1 MINIFQDPKKHNF
14 KKLKRQF
21 TFLFIL
27 LIHQAANCQSEFDSL
42 FVNSP
47 RESINKIKIEFD
59 DDYGNKT
66 FLPLTVIKGKDQ
78 GIVFTIL
85 AGVHGAEYAPII
97 ATQKLI
103 KKLEFNKL
111 TGTIIILPITN
122 IGAFYS
128 STPYV
133 NPIDNLN
140 INRIFPGNE
149 NGSVSEKI
157 AHFIATKIIPLSNVF
172 LDAHSGDANE
182 DLLPFVCYYD
192 NKSYPFQTKMAKE
205 LSEYSGFENVI
216 SYPYTIKI
224 TEPALY
230 AFKQATQVGKIAL
243 SFESGKLGYLQ
254 PKAVDRILRG
264 YFRIFD
270 KLKMYKY
277 NDPLGK
283 IKFKRLNSPYYI
295 KSKFQGILYSEYKAG
310 DKVLKNR
317 ELGFIT
323 DEFGEIIE
331 RYFAT
336 KSGTILYMKGTPPVN
351 IDDTVFSISPN

>member
-1 MINIFQDPKKHNF
+1 M
-14 KKLKRQF
+14 KRQF
-21 TFLFIL
+21 IFLFIV
-27 LIHQAANCQSEFDSL
+27 IFKQANCQNKFDSL
-42 FVNSP
+42 FLNSP
-47 RESINKIKIEFD
+47 SESINKIKLEFN

-66 FLPLTVIKGKDQ
+66 FLPLTVIKGKDK
-78 GIVFTIL
+78 GKVFTIL

-103 KKLEFNKL
+103 KKFEVKRLS
-111 TGTIIILPITN
+111 GTIIILPITN

-140 INRIFPGNE
+140 INRIFPGNK

-157 AHFIATKIIPLSNVF
+157 AHFIATKIIPVSDFF

-192 NKSYPFQTKMAKE
+192 NQNYPFQTKMAKE

-216 SYPYTIKI
+216 SYPYTIKN

-230 AFKQATQVGKIAL
+230 AFKQASQVGKIAL

-264 YFRIFD
+264 YYRIFD
-270 KLKMYKY
+270 KLEMYEY
-277 NDPLGK
+277 NDLEDK
-283 IKFKRLNSPYYI
+283 TKFKRLNSPYYI
-295 KSKFQGILYSEYKAG
+295 KSKFQGILYSGYKAG
-310 DKVLKNR
+310 DKVIKNN

-323 DEFGEIIE
+323 DEFGKIIE
-331 RYFAT
+331 RYFAS

-351 IDDTVFSISPN
+351 IGDTVFSISPN

>member
-1 MINIFQDPKKHNF
+1 M
-14 KKLKRQF
+14 KRQF
-21 TFLFIL
+21 IFLFIV
-27 LIHQAANCQSEFDSL
+27 IVNQANCQNKFDSL
-42 FVNSP
+42 FLNSP
-47 RESINKIKIEFD
+47 SESINKIKLEFN

-66 FLPLTVIKGKDQ
+66 FLPLTVIKGKDN

-103 KKLEFNKL
+103 KKFEVKRLS
-111 TGTIIILPITN
+111 GTIIILPITN

-140 INRIFPGNE
+140 INRIFPGNK

-157 AHFIATKIIPLSNVF
+157 AHFIATKIIPVSDVF

-192 NKSYPFQTKMAKE
+192 NQNYPFQTKMAKE

-216 SYPYTIKI
+216 SYPYTIKNS
-224 TEPALY
+224 EPALY

-264 YFRIFD
+264 YYRIFD
-270 KLKMYKY
+270 KLEMYEY
-277 NDPLGK
+277 NDLEEK
-283 IKFKRLNSPYYI
+283 TKFKRLNSPYYI
-295 KSKFQGILYSEYKAG
+295 KSKFQGILYSGYKAG
-310 DKVLKNR
+310 DKVLKNN

-323 DEFGEIIE
+323 DEFGKIIE
-331 RYFAT
+331 RYFAS

-351 IDDTVFSISPN
+351 IGDTVFSISPN

>member
-1 MINIFQDPKKHNF
+1 M
-14 KKLKRQF
+14 KRQF
-21 TFLFIL
+21 IFLFIV
-27 LIHQAANCQSEFDSL
+27 IVNQANCQNKFDSL
-42 FVNSP
+42 FLNSP
-47 RESINKIKIEFD
+47 SESINKIKLEFN

-66 FLPLTVIKGKDQ
+66 FLPLTVIKGKDK

-103 KKLEFNKL
+103 KKFEVKRLS
-111 TGTIIILPITN
+111 GTIIILPITN

-140 INRIFPGNE
+140 INRIFPGNK

-157 AHFIATKIIPLSNVF
+157 AHFIATKIIPVSDVF

-192 NKSYPFQTKMAKE
+192 NQNYPFQTKMAKE

-216 SYPYTIKI
+216 SYPYTIKDS
-224 TEPALY
+224 EPALY
-230 AFKQATQVGKIAL
+230 AFKQASQVGKIAL

-264 YFRIFD
+264 YYRIFD
-270 KLKMYKY
+270 KLEMYEY
-277 NDPLGK
+277 NDFEDK
-283 IKFKRLNSPYYI
+283 TKFKRLNSPYYI
-295 KSKFQGILYSEYKAG
+295 KSKFQGILYSGYKAG
-310 DKVLKNR
+310 EKVLKNN

-323 DEFGEIIE
+323 DEFGKIIE
-331 RYFAT
+331 RYFAS

-351 IDDTVFSISPN
+351 IGDTVFSISPN

>member
-1 MINIFQDPKKHNF
+1 M
-14 KKLKRQF
+14 KRQF
-21 TFLFIL
+21 IFLFIV
-27 LIHQAANCQSEFDSL
+27 IVNQANCQNKFDSL
-42 FVNSP
+42 FLNSP
-47 RESINKIKIEFD
+47 SESINKIKLEFN

-66 FLPLTVIKGKDQ
+66 FLPLTVIKGKDKR
-78 GIVFTIL
+78 IVFTIL
-85 AGVHGAEYAPII
+85 AGVHGVEYAPII

-103 KKLEFNKL
+103 KKLEVKRL
-111 TGTIIILPITN
+111 SGTIIILPITN

-140 INRIFPGNE
+140 INRIFPGNK

-157 AHFIATKIIPLSNVF
+157 AHFIATKIIPVSDVF

-192 NKSYPFQTKMAKE
+192 NQNYPFQTKMAKE

-216 SYPYTIKI
+216 SYPYTIKNS
-224 TEPALY
+224 EPALY

-264 YFRIFD
+264 YYRIFD
-270 KLKMYKY
+270 KLEMYEY
-277 NDPLGK
+277 NVLEDK
-283 IKFKRLNSPYYI
+283 TKFKRLNSPYYI
-295 KSKFQGILYSEYKAG
+295 KSKFQGILYSGYKAG
-310 DKVLKNR
+310 EKVLKNN

-323 DEFGEIIE
+323 DEFGKIIE
-331 RYFAT
+331 RYFAS

-351 IDDTVFSISPN
+351 IGDTVFSISPN

>member
-1 MINIFQDPKKHNF
+1 M
-14 KKLKRQF
+14 KRQF
-21 TFLFIL
+21 IFLFIV
-27 LIHQAANCQSEFDSL
+27 IVNQANCQNKFDSL

-47 RESINKIKIEFD
+47 SESINKIKLEFN

-66 FLPLTVIKGKDQ
+66 FLPLTVIKGKDK

-103 KKLEFNKL
+103 KKFEVKRLS
-111 TGTIIILPITN
+111 GTIIILPITN

-140 INRIFPGNE
+140 INRIFPGNK

-157 AHFIATKIIPLSNVF
+157 ADFIATKIIPVSDVF

-192 NKSYPFQTKMAKE
+192 NQNYPFQTKMAKE

-216 SYPYTIKI
+216 SYPYTIKN

-230 AFKQATQVGKIAL
+230 AFKQASQVGKIAL

-264 YFRIFD
+264 YYRIFD
-270 KLKMYKY
+270 KLEMYEY
-277 NDPLGK
+277 NDLEDK
-283 IKFKRLNSPYYI
+283 TKFKRLNSPYYI
-295 KSKFQGILYSEYKAG
+295 KSKFQGILYSGYKAG
-310 DKVLKNR
+310 EKVLKNN

-323 DEFGEIIE
+323 DEFGKIIE
-331 RYFAT
+331 RYFAS

-351 IDDTVFSISPN
+351 IGDTVFSISPN

>member
-1 MINIFQDPKKHNF
+1 M
-14 KKLKRQF
+14 KRQF
-21 TFLFIL
+21 IFLFIV
-27 LIHQAANCQSEFDSL
+27 IVNQANCQNKFDSL
-42 FVNSP
+42 FLNSP
-47 RESINKIKIEFD
+47 SESINKIKLEFN

-66 FLPLTVIKGKDQ
+66 FLPLTVIKGKDKR
-78 GIVFTIL
+78 IVFTIL

-103 KKLEFNKL
+103 KKLEVKRL
-111 TGTIIILPITN
+111 SGTIIILPITN

-140 INRIFPGNE
+140 INRIFPGNK

-157 AHFIATKIIPLSNVF
+157 AHFIATKIIPVSDVF

-192 NKSYPFQTKMAKE
+192 NQNYPFQTKIAKE

-224 TEPALY
+224 NEPALY

-264 YFRIFD
+264 YYRIFD
-270 KLKMYKY
+270 KLEMYEY
-277 NDPLGK
+277 NDLEDK
-283 IKFKRLNSPYYI
+283 TKFKRLNSPYYI
-295 KSKFQGILYSEYKAG
+295 KSKFQGILYSGYKAG
-310 DKVLKNR
+310 EKVLKNN

-323 DEFGEIIE
+323 DEFGKIIE
-331 RYFAT
+331 RYFAS

-351 IDDTVFSISPN
+351 IGDTVFSISPN

>member
-1 MINIFQDPKKHNF
+1 M
-14 KKLKRQF
+14 KRLF
-21 TFLFIL
+21 IFLFIV
-27 LIHQAANCQSEFDSL
+27 IVNQANCQNKFDSL
-42 FVNSP
+42 FLNSP
-47 RESINKIKIEFD
+47 SESINKIKLEFN

-66 FLPLTVIKGKDQ
+66 FLPLTVIKGKDK

-103 KKLEFNKL
+103 KKFEVKRLS
-111 TGTIIILPITN
+111 GTIIILPITN

-140 INRIFPGNE
+140 INRIFPGNK

-157 AHFIATKIIPLSNVF
+157 AHFIATKIIPVSDVF

-192 NKSYPFQTKMAKE
+192 NQNYPFQTKMAKE

-216 SYPYTIKI
+216 SYPYTIKNS
-224 TEPALY
+224 EPALY

-264 YFRIFD
+264 YYRIFD
-270 KLKMYKY
+270 KLEMYEY
-277 NDPLGK
+277 NDFEDK
-283 IKFKRLNSPYYI
+283 TKFKRLNSPYYI
-295 KSKFQGILYSEYKAG
+295 KSKFQGILYSGYKAG
-310 DKVLKNR
+310 EKVLKNN

-323 DEFGEIIE
+323 DEFGKIIE
-331 RYFAT
+331 RYFAS

-351 IDDTVFSISPN
+351 IGDTVFSISPN

>member
-1 MINIFQDPKKHNF
+1 M
-14 KKLKRQF
+14 KRQF
-21 TFLFIL
+21 IFLFIV
-27 LIHQAANCQSEFDSL
+27 IVNQANCQNKFDSL
-42 FVNSP
+42 FLNSP
-47 RESINKIKIEFD
+47 SESINKIKLEFN

-66 FLPLTVIKGKDQ
+66 FLPLTVIKGKDK
-78 GIVFTIL
+78 GKVFTIL

-103 KKLEFNKL
+103 KKFEVKRLS
-111 TGTIIILPITN
+111 GTIIILPITN

-140 INRIFPGNE
+140 INRIFPGNK

-157 AHFIATKIIPLSNVF
+157 ADFIATKIIPVSDVF

-192 NKSYPFQTKMAKE
+192 NQNYPFQTKMAKE

-216 SYPYTIKI
+216 SYPYTIKNS
-224 TEPALY
+224 EPALY

-264 YFRIFD
+264 YYRIFD
-270 KLKMYKY
+270 KLEMYEY
-277 NDPLGK
+277 NALEDK
-283 IKFKRLNSPYYI
+283 TKFKRLNSPYYI
-295 KSKFQGILYSEYKAG
+295 KSKFQGILYSGYKAG
-310 DKVLKNR
+310 DKVLKNN

-323 DEFGEIIE
+323 DEFGKIIE
-331 RYFAT
+331 RYFAS

-351 IDDTVFSISPN
+351 IGDTVFSISPN

>member
-1 MINIFQDPKKHNF
+1 
-14 KKLKRQF
+14 LKRQF
-21 TFLFIL
+21 IFLFI
-27 LIHQAANCQSEFDSL
+27 IIINQANCQNKFDSL
-42 FVNSP
+42 FLNSP
-47 RESINKIKIEFD
+47 SESINKIKLEFN

-66 FLPLTVIKGKDQ
+66 FLPLTVIKGKDK

-103 KKLEFNKL
+103 KKFEVKRLS
-111 TGTIIILPITN
+111 GTIIILPITN

-140 INRIFPGNE
+140 INRIFPGNK

-157 AHFIATKIIPLSNVF
+157 AHFIATKIIPVSDVF

-192 NKSYPFQTKMAKE
+192 NQNYPFQTKMAKE

-216 SYPYTIKI
+216 SYPYTIKNS
-224 TEPALY
+224 EPALY

-264 YFRIFD
+264 YYRIFD
-270 KLKMYKY
+270 KLEMYEY
-277 NDPLGK
+277 NDFEDK
-283 IKFKRLNSPYYI
+283 TKFKRLNSPYYI
-295 KSKFQGILYSEYKAG
+295 KSKFQGILYSGYKAG
-310 DKVLKNR
+310 EKVLKNN

-323 DEFGEIIE
+323 DEFGKIIE
-331 RYFAT
+331 RYFAS

-351 IDDTVFSISPN
+351 IGDTVFSISPN

>member
-1 MINIFQDPKKHNF
+1 M
-14 KKLKRQF
+14 KRQF
-21 TFLFIL
+21 IFLFIL
-27 LIHQAANCQSEFDSL
+27 LIEQANCQNEFDSL
-42 FVNSP
+42 FINSSI
-47 RESINKIKIEFD
+47 ESINKIKLEFN

-66 FLPLTVIKGKDQ
+66 FLPLTVMKGKDK

-103 KKLEFNKL
+103 KKFEVNRLS
-111 TGTIIILPITN
+111 GTIIILPITN
-122 IGAFYS
+122 IGALYS

-157 AHFIATKIIPLSNVF
+157 AHFIATKIIPVSDVF

-192 NKSYPFQTKMAKE
+192 NKNYPFQTKMAKE

-216 SYPYTIKI
+216 SYPYIIKI

-264 YFRIFD
+264 Y
-270 KLKMYKY
+270 LT
-277 NDPLGK
+277 N
-283 IKFKRLNSPYYI
+283 
-295 KSKFQGILYSEYKAG
+295 
-310 DKVLKNR
+310 
-317 ELGFIT
+317 
-323 DEFGEIIE
+323 
-331 RYFAT
+331 
-336 KSGTILYMKGTPPVN
+336 
-351 IDDTVFSISPN
+351 

>member
-1 MINIFQDPKKHNF
+1 M
-14 KKLKRQF
+14 KRQF
-21 TFLFIL
+21 IFLFIV
-27 LIHQAANCQSEFDSL
+27 IVNQANCQNKFDSL
-42 FVNSP
+42 FLNSP
-47 RESINKIKIEFD
+47 SESINKIKLEFN

-66 FLPLTVIKGKDQ
+66 FLPLTVIKGKDK

-103 KKLEFNKL
+103 KKFEVKRLS
-111 TGTIIILPITN
+111 GTIIILPITN

-140 INRIFPGNE
+140 INRIFPGNK

-157 AHFIATKIIPLSNVF
+157 AHFIATKIIPVSDVF

-192 NKSYPFQTKMAKE
+192 NQNYPFQTKMAKE

-216 SYPYTIKI
+216 SYPYTIKNS
-224 TEPALY
+224 EPALY

-264 YFRIFD
+264 YYRIFD
-270 KLKMYKY
+270 KLEMYEY
-277 NDPLGK
+277 NDLEDK
-283 IKFKRLNSPYYI
+283 TKFKRLNSPYYI
-295 KSKFQGILYSEYKAG
+295 KSKFQGILYSGYKAG
-310 DKVLKNR
+310 DKVLKNN

-323 DEFGEIIE
+323 DEFGKIIE
-331 RYFAT
+331 RYFAS

-351 IDDTVFSISPN
+351 IGDTVFSISPN

>member
-1 MINIFQDPKKHNF
+1 M
-14 KKLKRQF
+14 KRQF
-21 TFLFIL
+21 IFLFIV
-27 LIHQAANCQSEFDSL
+27 IVNQANCQNKFDSL
-42 FVNSP
+42 FLNSS
-47 RESINKIKIEFD
+47 RESINKIKLEFS

-66 FLPLTVIKGKDQ
+66 FLPLTVIKGKDK

-103 KKLEFNKL
+103 KKFEVKRLS
-111 TGTIIILPITN
+111 GTIIILPITN

-140 INRIFPGNE
+140 INRIFPGNK

-157 AHFIATKIIPLSNVF
+157 AHFIATKIIPVSDIF

-192 NKSYPFQTKMAKE
+192 NQNYPFQTKMAKE

-216 SYPYTIKI
+216 SYPYTIKN

-264 YFRIFD
+264 YYRIFD
-270 KLKMYKY
+270 KLEMYEY
-277 NDPLGK
+277 NALEDK
-283 IKFKRLNSPYYI
+283 TKFKRLNSPYYI
-295 KSKFQGILYSEYKAG
+295 KSKFQGILYSGYKAG
-310 DKVLKNR
+310 DKVLKNN

-323 DEFGEIIE
+323 DEFGKIIE
-331 RYFAT
+331 RYFAS

-351 IDDTVFSISPN
+351 IGDTVFSISPN

>member
-1 MINIFQDPKKHNF
+1 M
-14 KKLKRQF
+14 KRQF
-21 TFLFIL
+21 IFLFIV
-27 LIHQAANCQSEFDSL
+27 IVNQANCQNKFDSL
-42 FVNSP
+42 FLNSP
-47 RESINKIKIEFD
+47 SESINKIKLEFN

-66 FLPLTVIKGKDQ
+66 FLPLTVIKGKDN

-103 KKLEFNKL
+103 KKFEVKRLS
-111 TGTIIILPITN
+111 GTIIILPITN

-140 INRIFPGNE
+140 INRIFPGNK

-157 AHFIATKIIPLSNVF
+157 AHFIATKIIPVSDFF

-192 NKSYPFQTKMAKE
+192 NQNYPFQTKMAKE

-216 SYPYTIKI
+216 SYPYTIKNS
-224 TEPALY
+224 EPALY

-264 YFRIFD
+264 YYRIFD
-270 KLKMYKY
+270 KLEMYEY
-277 NDPLGK
+277 NDLEEK
-283 IKFKRLNSPYYI
+283 TKFKRLNSPYYI
-295 KSKFQGILYSEYKAG
+295 KSKFQGILYSGYKAG
-310 DKVLKNR
+310 DKVLKNN

-323 DEFGEIIE
+323 DEFGKIIE
-331 RYFAT
+331 RYFAS

-351 IDDTVFSISPN
+351 IGDTVFSISPN

>member
-1 MINIFQDPKKHNF
+1 M
-14 KKLKRQF
+14 KRQF
-21 TFLFIL
+21 IFLFIV
-27 LIHQAANCQSEFDSL
+27 IVNQANCQNKFDSL
-42 FVNSP
+42 FLNSP
-47 RESINKIKIEFD
+47 SESVNKIKLEFN

-66 FLPLTVIKGKDQ
+66 FLPLTVIKGKDK

-103 KKLEFNKL
+103 KKLEVKRL
-111 TGTIIILPITN
+111 SGTIIILPITN

-140 INRIFPGNE
+140 INRIFPGNK

-157 AHFIATKIIPLSNVF
+157 AHFIATKIIPVSDVF

-192 NKSYPFQTKMAKE
+192 NQNYPFQTKMAKE

-216 SYPYTIKI
+216 SYPYTIKNS
-224 TEPALY
+224 EPALY

-264 YFRIFD
+264 YYRIFD
-270 KLKMYKY
+270 KLEMYEY
-277 NDPLGK
+277 NDLEDK
-283 IKFKRLNSPYYI
+283 TKFKRLNSPYYI
-295 KSKFQGILYSEYKAG
+295 KSKFQGILYSGYKAG
-310 DKVLKNR
+310 EKVLKNN

-323 DEFGEIIE
+323 DEFGKIIE
-331 RYFAT
+331 RYFAS

-351 IDDTVFSISPN
+351 IGDTVFSISPN

>member
-1 MINIFQDPKKHNF
+1 M
-14 KKLKRQF
+14 KRQF
-21 TFLFIL
+21 IFLFIV
-27 LIHQAANCQSEFDSL
+27 IVNQANCQNKFDSL
-42 FVNSP
+42 FLNSP
-47 RESINKIKIEFD
+47 SESINKIKLEFN

-66 FLPLTVIKGKDQ
+66 FLPLTVIKGKDK
-78 GIVFTIL
+78 GKVFTIL

-103 KKLEFNKL
+103 KKFEVKRLS
-111 TGTIIILPITN
+111 GTIIILPITN

-140 INRIFPGNE
+140 INRIFPGNK

-157 AHFIATKIIPLSNVF
+157 AHFIATKIIPVSDVF

-192 NKSYPFQTKMAKE
+192 NQNYPFQTKMAKE

-216 SYPYTIKI
+216 SYPYTIKNS
-224 TEPALY
+224 EPALY

-264 YFRIFD
+264 YYRIFD
-270 KLKMYKY
+270 KLEMYEY
-277 NDPLGK
+277 NDFEDK
-283 IKFKRLNSPYYI
+283 TKFKRLNSPYYI
-295 KSKFQGILYSEYKAG
+295 KSKFQGILYSGYKAG
-310 DKVLKNR
+310 EKVLKNN

-323 DEFGEIIE
+323 DEFGKIIE
-331 RYFAT
+331 RYFAS

-351 IDDTVFSISPN
+351 IGDTVFSISPN